1 MRILIVDDELEILS
15 IVSSFLADRGYDC
28 VTASTGDEAL
38 ELVETDFEIRLVL
51 LDVVMPGSRDGI
63 QTLRDLMQLV
73 PHPQVIMMTAR
84 ADEKIFEAVR
94 NGAVDYVLKPIDF
107 EALEETVGA
116 SLNRSASS

>member
-94 NGAVDYVLKPIDF
+94 NGAVDYVLKPINF
-107 EALEETVGA
+107 EALEATVGA